1 MLGKLRGL
9 RSETT
14 NVNRGVKKG
23 KKTLV
28 FSIDKRQKFVIAI
41 VLLTAALFLT
51 EFQFGKSG
59 IIIALI
65 LSVLTNLFLYWAVR
79 GDLKGNFNVAI
90 FILPFF
96 YSLAFALFYFIVPAR
111 LMFRLILSSLYAFG
125 LYSLFLSANIFTVG
139 SIRTIALTSGARIV
153 SFVITLLSFFFLTN
167 TIFTLHLHAII
178 TIVLMAVY
186 TFPLVYQSL
195 WTYDLSK
202 SLTPL
207 KMWAGIISVCLLE
220 AAALLW
226 FWPSSPTI
234 VALFMTGF
242 LYTLVGLSHVWL
254 EKRLFKG
261 VLWEYVWVGVAVF
274 FVLMIFTS
282 WGK

>member
-1 MLGKLRGL
+1 MIGKLRGL
-9 RSETT
+9 RSDTST
-14 NVNRGVKKG
+14 RGVKKG

-41 VLLTAALFLT
+41 IFLTLALFLT

-65 LSVLTNLFLYWAVR
+65 LSVFTNLFLYWAVR
-79 GDLKGNFNVAI
+79 HDLKDNFSVAV

-96 YSLAFALFYFIVPAR
+96 YSLAFALFYFLIPAR
-111 LMFRLILSSLYAFG
+111 LMFKLILSSLYAFG
-125 LYSLFLSANIFTVG
+125 LYSLFLSSNIFIVG

-153 SFVITLLSFFFLTN
+153 SFVITLLSYFFLTN
-167 TIFTLHLHAII
+167 TIFTLHINIFI
-178 TIVLMAVY
+178 TLALMAVY

-202 SLTPL
+202 SGHPL
-207 KMWAGIISVCLLE
+207 RLWAGIVSICLLE
-220 AAALLW
+220 AALMIW
-226 FWPSSPTI
+226 FWPSTPTVI
-234 VALFMTGF
+234 ALFMTGF

-274 FVLMIFTS
+274 VVLMVFTS